1 MKSIA
6 CCLVI
11 VLSVSV
17 VLIYGESRQWGR
29 RVSGDR
35 LLDYAVV
42 VNNSLPVPEKSSIYR
57 YLPAPGAYRPPN
69 ITAIY
74 ARDNVPAGNGGYAG
88 IVSGGVNQS
97 NVTLKLTSKPY
108 LRFNFTVEVYG
119 K

>member
-1 MKSIA
+1 MKTIA

-11 VLSVSV
+11 FLSVSV

-35 LLDYAVV
+35 LLDYALVL
-42 VNNSLPVPEKSSIYR
+42 NNSLPVPEKSSIYR
-57 YLPAPGAYRPPN
+57 YLPAVGSFRPPN

-74 ARDNVPAGNGGYAG
+74 ARDNVPAGKGGYAG

-108 LRFNFTVEVYG
+108 QRFNFTIEVYG

>member
-1 MKSIA
+1 MKALA

-11 VLSVSV
+11 FLSVSV
-17 VLIYGESRQWGR
+17 VLIYGDSRQWGR

-57 YLPAPGAYRPPN
+57 YLPAAGAYRPPN
-69 ITAIY
+69 ITAIFT
-74 ARDNVPAGNGGYAG
+74 RDNVPGGKGGFAG

-108 LRFNFTVEVYG
+108 QRFNFTIEIYG

>member
-1 MKSIA
+1 MKAIA
-6 CCLVI
+6 CGLVI

-17 VLIYGESRQWGR
+17 ALIYGDSRQWGR

-35 LLDYAVV
+35 RLDYAVV

-57 YLPAPGAYRPPN
+57 YLPPSGAYRPPN

-74 ARDNVPAGNGGYAG
+74 ARDNVPAGKGGYAA
-88 IVSGGVNQS
+88 IVSGGLNRA
-97 NVTLKLTSKPY
+97 NVTLKLTSRPY
-108 LRFNFTVEVYG
+108 QRFNFTIEIYG

>member
-1 MKSIA
+1 MKAIA
-6 CCLVI
+6 CCLV
-11 VLSVSV
+11 VFLSVSV

-35 LLDYAVV
+35 LLDFAVV

-57 YLPAPGAYRPPN
+57 YIPAAGSFRAPN

-74 ARDNVPAGNGGYAG
+74 ARDNIPAGRGGYAG
-88 IVSGGVNQS
+88 IVSGGVNRS
-97 NVTLKLTSKPY
+97 NVTLKVTSQPY
-108 LRFNFTVEVYG
+108 QRFNFTIEVYG